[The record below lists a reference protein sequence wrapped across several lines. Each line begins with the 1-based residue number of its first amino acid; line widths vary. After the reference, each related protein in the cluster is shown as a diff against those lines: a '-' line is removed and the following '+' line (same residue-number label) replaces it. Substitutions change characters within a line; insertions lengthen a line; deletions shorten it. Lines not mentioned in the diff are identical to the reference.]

1 MAGRLDFNKN
11 PLLFI
16 EIANEI
22 IKIKPENHFIWFG
35 NQNDTPLYLYCIALQ
50 KAYHLENKI
59 TWAGDLGI
67 DFLSHFRQ
75 IDGLVLTSGFES
87 FSMITLEA
95 IALGKPV
102 VTHHCGGVVE
112 ILEAGYPVLA
122 DNKLSSYVEMML
134 NIMNDADLCQ
144 KMVLEGEKRAT
155 HFNSETQAKIISN
168 LINE

>member
-1 MAGRLDFNKN
+1 
-11 PLLFI
+11 
-16 EIANEI
+16 
-22 IKIKPENHFIWFG
+22 
-35 NQNDTPLYLYCIALQ
+35 
-50 KAYHLENKI
+50 
-59 TWAGDLGI
+59 
-67 DFLSHFRQ
+67 
-75 IDGLVLTSGFES
+75 
-87 FSMITLEA
+87 
-95 IALGKPV
+95 V
-102 VTHHCGGVVE
+102 VTHNCGGVVE